1 MQEDQQIMS
10 DRASNSSE
18 GIPSIAPKAVM
29 DSVEVSPIKA
39 TAMGPNLTALGS
51 PTGLKNGS
59 ASSIQGDPT
68 PIPMSLSSVE
78 MRSPLWQEDNSWTT
92 KVKRWMGVGSASNL
106 EPRLDLAVSI
116 GGDMVTVVSGKKTT
130 SFPAL
135 LAADIQGKVTA
146 IGEEAAELEGR
157 EPEGI
162 HVIRPIRGGV
172 IYDPTGALRLLKAA
186 LKQRFL
192 LSGSP
197 NLLLAVSTQTAA
209 LDERSWLELGR
220 QAGGHETY
228 LVSQLLAAALGA
240 GVPVLEPKAQ
250 LMLHFGAGSCEAGVV
265 ALGSCLKADRS
276 RLGGDLITSSM
287 LEFIRHKY
295 GLVTHRRSIEKL
307 KFELDVTKIDSQSNK
322 ANMWGRR
329 VEDGQPTCME
339 IDKSELA
346 NHIHPMIDQ
355 WCSWVQQFIS
365 ELPVEWLEDVREGGL
380 ILTGGSAALKGLPTL
395 LSERLGLK
403 VQVANDPA
411 QACSAG
417 MSIILSQGE
426 IRHALLAPRQLHTS
440 LEDYRG
446 RKILSENGV
455 GKKVAVAAL
464 LAASVGL
471 ALQGKM
477 SGWTPES
484 GLAGLTAP
492 VLTVSGQTGERLMAF
507 GNPNQK
513 LDKMSREQ
521 QLYQTQHKRGV
532 EALEQENQRLWKWL
546 GLREVTPNGRWM
558 KQQPLLAQVI
568 GRDPRGWLSRWTLD
582 VGTEQGIR
590 VGQVVVAEQGLVG
603 KVVAVAQSSCTVRP
617 FVDSDSVV
625 SGLVKGRKT
634 SGVVLGQ
641 SQPQLEMKYL
651 DPNSGVK
658 VGDLVMTNGQDKQ
671 LPPGIEIGVVRRVES
686 SNDSSFL
693 NARLIPSVN
702 FSAVSEVLVLRE
714 GNTPNAPAKTPVPGL
729 GLQPNQVS
737 LQSAPTV
744 GLR

>member
-1 MQEDQQIMS
+1 MQEDQQILN
-10 DRASNSSE
+10 DRASSSSE
-18 GIPSIAPKAVM
+18 NIPSIAPKRIL

-39 TAMGPNLTALGS
+39 SAMGPVLAV
-51 PTGLKNGS
+51 
-59 ASSIQGDPT
+59 ADRAQT
-68 PIPMSLSSVE
+68 PVSLSSVE
-78 MRSPLWQEDNSWTT
+78 MRSPMWQEDNTWTT
-92 KVKRWMGVGSASNL
+92 KVKRWMGVGSAKNL

-116 GGDMVTVVSGKKTT
+116 GGDTVTVVSGKRMTG
-130 SFPAL
+130 FPAL

-172 IYDPTGALRLLKAA
+172 IYDPNGALRLLKAA

-265 ALGSCLKADRS
+265 ALGSCLKADRN

-287 LEFIRHKY
+287 LEYIRHKY

-307 KFELDVTKIDSQSNK
+307 KFELDVTKMDSHSNK
-322 ANMWGRR
+322 ANLWGRR

-365 ELPVEWLEDVREGGL
+365 ELPVEWLEDIRDGGL
-380 ILTGGSAALKGLPTL
+380 ILTGGSAALIGLPSL
-395 LSERLGLK
+395 LSERLGLR
-403 VQVANDPA
+403 VEVAKDPS

-426 IRHALLAPRQLHTS
+426 IRHAILAPRQLHTS
-440 LEDYRG
+440 IEDYRS
-446 RKILSENGV
+446 RKVLSGNGV
-455 GKKVAVAAL
+455 GRQVAVAAL

-484 GLAGLTAP
+484 GLAGLTTP
-492 VLTVSGQTGERLMAF
+492 VLAVSEQAGQRLMSF
-507 GNPNQK
+507 GNPNQT
-513 LDKMSREQ
+513 LEKMSREQ

-546 GLREVTPNGRWM
+546 GLREVTPNGRWL
-558 KQQPLLAQVI
+558 KHQPLLAQVI
-568 GRDPRGWLSRWTLD
+568 GRDPRGWLSHWTLD
-582 VGTEQGIR
+582 VGSQQGIR
-590 VGQVVVAEQGLVG
+590 VGQVVVAQQGLVG
-603 KVVAVAQSSCTVRP
+603 KVVDVASQSCTVRP
-617 FVDSDSVV
+617 FVDSTSVV
-625 SGLVKGRKT
+625 SGQVKGRKT

-658 VGDLVMTNGQDKQ
+658 VGDLVLTNGQDKQ
-671 LPPGIEIGVVRRVES
+671 LPPGIEIGVIRRVES

-693 NARLIPSVN
+693 NAHLIPSVN
-702 FSAVSEVLVLRE
+702 FSDVSEVLVLRE
-714 GNTPNAPAKTPVPGL
+714 GLTPGAPTKKPVPAL
-729 GLQPNQVS
+729 GLHSKPGTINNNQVS
-737 LQSAPTV
+737 LQSNLPA